1 MQKEQECSIFFN
13 MLSSAVLH
21 FKKIY
26 IYIMLPMMAFRIKDL
41 IYSIQSLQRTKE
53 LESPDLLRQL
63 PALQQLLSRLLDC
76 QVMYPILSFISIPSS
91 VLVYQF

>member
-13 MLSSAVLH
+13 IMSSAVLH
-21 FKKIY
+21 FFFFFF
-26 IYIMLPMMAFRIKDL
+26 MLPVMAFRIKDL

-76 QVMYPILSFISIPSS
+76 QVTYPIFSFISIPSS
-91 VLVYQF
+91 MLVYQF

>member
-1 MQKEQECSIFFN
+1 MQKEQECSIFVN
-13 MLSSAVLH
+13 IMSSAVLH
-21 FKKIY
+21 FFLY
-26 IYIMLPMMAFRIKDL
+26 FMLPVMAFRIKDL

-76 QVMYPILSFISIPSS
+76 QVTYPILSFISIPSS
-91 VLVYQF
+91 MLVYQF